1 MKGLFARGMRWAA
14 PVIGLSAAGA
24 AGADPIA
31 SEAAPAAWVQYAE
44 EMTVDISGWLQDE
57 NFEATELRSM
67 LLGDDGTPGSSQSLV
82 LRIWVENGHISA
94 LSVDA
99 LENTQASERLRT
111 FLIGR
116 HFRTSAPKGMRQPI
130 NVAVDLHRDTS
141 QRSDP

>member
-31 SEAAPAAWVQYAE
+31 AAAAPAAWVQYAE
-44 EMTVDISGWLQDE
+44 AMTVDISGWLQDE
-57 NFEATELRSM
+57 NSEATELRSM
-67 LLGDDGTPGSSQSLV
+67 LLGNHETPGSSRSLV
-82 LRIWVENGHISA
+82 LSISVKNGLISE

-99 LENTQASERLRT
+99 LKDTQARERLRS

-116 HFRTSAPKGMRQPI
+116 HLGASAPKGMRQPV
-130 NVAVDLHRDTS
+130 NVAIDLRKDAN
-141 QRSDP
+141 